1 MAPFSAS
8 PDENASLPSAEPDS
22 ARLRRRDW
30 CRRLMKATAHLV
42 AFLSFVALGLWAGP
56 RLHDLYKRSFPAPS
70 YVSGN
75 YEAIYRKAGKPVVM
89 FSKSTCPYCR
99 RAREFLMREQVDFAE
114 LVVDE
119 SSDAKHWFDSIGGG
133 RVPLLFVGDRRIV
146 GFREETIRQSL
157 ALIAR

>member
-1 MAPFSAS
+1 MTPLSAS
-8 PDENASLPSAEPDS
+8 PDENASLPSAVPGP
-22 ARLRRRDW
+22 ARLRRGGRK
-30 CRRLMKATAHLV
+30 LMKATAHFV
-42 AFLSFVALGLWAGP
+42 AFLSFLALGLWAGP
-56 RLHDLYKRSFPAPS
+56 RLHDLYQRSFPAPS

-99 RAREFLMREQVDFAE
+99 RAREFLTREHVDFVE
-114 LVVDE
+114 FVVDE
-119 SSDAKHWFDSIGGG
+119 SSDARQWFDALDGR

-157 ALIAR
+157 ASAAR